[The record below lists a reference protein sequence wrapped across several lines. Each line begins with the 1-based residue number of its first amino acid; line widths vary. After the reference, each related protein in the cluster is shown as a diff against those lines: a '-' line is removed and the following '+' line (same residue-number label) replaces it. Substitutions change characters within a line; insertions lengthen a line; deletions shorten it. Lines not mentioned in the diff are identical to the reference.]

1 MGSLHRQSVR
11 NVANGTMERVNTST
25 RSVPPPFCI
34 ILIGHA
40 TSCLPNLTN
49 LTNFILLSHLNT
61 YLDVI

>member
-25 RSVPPPFCI
+25 RSVPPPFCM

-40 TSCLPNLTN
+40 TSCLPN